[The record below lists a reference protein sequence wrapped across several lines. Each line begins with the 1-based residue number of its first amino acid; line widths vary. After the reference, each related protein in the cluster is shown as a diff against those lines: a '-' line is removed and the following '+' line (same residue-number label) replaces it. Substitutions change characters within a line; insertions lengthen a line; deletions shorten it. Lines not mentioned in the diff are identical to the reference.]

1 MAKSKVTG
9 TAASIAEKWARN
21 TSNAIP
27 DIIRGIDGVTENPAE
42 KAVAKKDK
50 MVANFN
56 TSMGNGKYEA
66 SMGKVTLSGWK
77 DATKTKVQ
85 ARLGTGVQAAIS
97 KRQAFDAHNINV
109 LNAILPEIAAM
120 PDMTLQEQAA
130 KCLKLWQ
137 HMRDNSYKKS

>member
-1 MAKSKVTG
+1 MAKSKVSG

-21 TSNAIP
+21 TGNAVP
-27 DIIRGIDGVTENPAE
+27 DILRGVDAVTENPAE
-42 KAVAKKDK
+42 KAIAKKDK

-56 TSMGNGKYEA
+56 ASMQNGKYEA
-66 SMGKVTLSGWK
+66 SMSKVTLSDWK
-77 DATKTKVQ
+77 TKTKEKVQ
-85 ARLGTGVQAAIS
+85 ARLSSGVQAAIS

-130 KCLKLWQ
+130 KCLRLWQ
-137 HMRDNSYKKS
+137 HMRDNAYRK